1 MKHKL
6 APRTRGTRMI
16 RGPYRNS
23 ERPIIVNHT
32 YIEQLKYP
40 EFIKECMKTKN
51 YENMGFN
58 NVRKMI
64 KAKYVE
70 YKELVKNHNSN
81 LKIILN
87 YDSEKPLEIIGL
99 SYE

>member
-6 APRTRGTRMI
+6 ITRTREEQLR

-23 ERPIIVNHT
+23 EKPIIVNHT

-87 YDSEKPLEIIGL
+87 YDSEKPLEIIGFE
-99 SYE
+99 Y